1 MYPENEKLMEALE
14 LAQQAPKGPS
24 ETENFL
30 RSQLENAEN
39 ELNRLRQREH
49 DRLTKEEGYQ
59 IEVNIYC

>member
-1 MYPENEKLMEALE
+1 MEALE
-14 LAQQAPKGPS
+14 LAQAPKGPS

-49 DRLTKEEGYQ
+49 ERLTKEEG
-59 IEVNIYC
+59 